1 LRNLRDGGRPPKPPA
16 AGAGSGCAANLGR
29 TARAGCLLAGLLV
42 FANGRS
48 ASADSADDLA
58 RARDLF
64 REGAALAERGDWK
77 GALDR
82 YERSAKI
89 KRAALTLYNLGIAQA
104 ENGYLLDAIA
114 TFHDFLAEPVDPAT
128 ARYVEPVR
136 ATVPKLE
143 ARLAHV
149 EFTVTPKG
157 TTVAVRV
164 DGRELTT
171 PAKPT
176 AVDPGVHQ
184 IVAVAAGFGEVR
196 ETIALPEGG
205 HAAVSLDLESRRT
218 VAPSVV
224 LPAALA
230 VTGVTLLAGGTVMIG
245 IGARAGL
252 SRPDKSAT
260 NTLVAGSVVGGV
272 GALVLG
278 IGIGMLVRRPP
289 RAAAA
294 TLLPWFDGRVGGLRA
309 NF

>member
-1 LRNLRDGGRPPKPPA
+1 LLLKVRRK
-16 AGAGSGCAANLGR
+16 
-29 TARAGCLLAGLLV
+29 ARAGWLLVGLLV
-42 FANGRS
+42 FAHGRS
-48 ASADSADDLA
+48 ARADSADDLT

-64 REGAALAERGDWK
+64 REGATLAERGDWK

-114 TFHDFLAEPVDPAT
+114 TFRDFLAEPVDPAT
-128 ARYVEPVR
+128 APYVDPVR

-149 EFTVTPKG
+149 EFTVTPPG

-164 DGRELTT
+164 DGRNVPT
-171 PAKPT
+171 PSKPT

-184 IVAVAAGFGEVR
+184 IVAVAAGFGEVH
-196 ETIALPEGG
+196 ETVALPEGG
-205 HAAVSLDLESRRT
+205 NAAVSLALEARPRT
-218 VAPSVV
+218 VAPSVA
-224 LPAALA
+224 LPVALA
-230 VTGVTLLAGGTVMIG
+230 VSGVTVLAGGIVMIG

-252 SRPDKSAT
+252 SRPNKSAT
-260 NTLVAGSVVGGV
+260 NTLLAGSVVGGV

-278 IGIGMLVRRPP
+278 VGIGMLVRRPP
-289 RAAAA
+289 RVVAS
-294 TLLPWFDGRVGGLRA
+294 LSPWFDGKVGGLQA
-309 NF
+309 SF